1 MTRVW
6 RNFLNIDWVLFF
18 STLPLLAFGLITMSS
33 FTAKQYYFD
42 RQLVWIA
49 VSLVAFFVCSLID
62 WRFLRRS
69 GVIASFYLILI
80 SFLSLLFLIG
90 KVSKGAQSWL
100 SFGTVAIQPADFMK
114 IVLVGMLAKYF
125 SRRHIEIANIRH
137 IIVSGLYALVP
148 FGLILIQPDFGSALI
163 IFSIWLGMVMVSGIS
178 RKHLFAI
185 LALGAIVFTI
195 GWFFVLQP
203 YQKARVTAFVH
214 PLADIRGSG
223 YNAFQSMVAV
233 GSGQILGKGVGYG
246 TQSRLN
252 FLPEYQTDFI
262 FAAFAEEWG
271 LVGVAFVFL
280 LFALIV
286 WRLLANAVV
295 GATNFE
301 TLFATG
307 LAIFLMAH
315 FIVHVG
321 MNIGLMPIT
330 GLPMP
335 FMSYGGS
342 HLLTEFIGL
351 GMLMGMRKYS
361 LAYHRDDIQNEF
373 IGPQ

>member
-49 VSLVAFFVCSLID
+49 VSLIAFFVCSLID

-69 GVIASFYLILI
+69 GVIASLYLILI

>member
-361 LAYHRDDIQNEF
+361 LAYHCDDIQNEF

>member
-1 MTRVW
+1 
-6 RNFLNIDWVLFF
+6 
-18 STLPLLAFGLITMSS
+18 
-33 FTAKQYYFD
+33 
-42 RQLVWIA
+42 
-49 VSLVAFFVCSLID
+49 
-62 WRFLRRS
+62 
-69 GVIASFYLILI
+69 
-80 SFLSLLFLIG
+80 
-90 KVSKGAQSWL
+90 
-100 SFGTVAIQPADFMK
+100 
-114 IVLVGMLAKYF
+114 
-125 SRRHIEIANIRH
+125 
-137 IIVSGLYALVP
+137 
-148 FGLILIQPDFGSALI
+148 
-163 IFSIWLGMVMVSGIS
+163 
-178 RKHLFAI
+178 
-185 LALGAIVFTI
+185 
-195 GWFFVLQP
+195 
-203 YQKARVTAFVH
+203 
-214 PLADIRGSG
+214 
-223 YNAFQSMVAV
+223 
-233 GSGQILGKGVGYG
+233 
-246 TQSRLN
+246 
-252 FLPEYQTDFI
+252 
-262 FAAFAEEWG
+262 
-271 LVGVAFVFL
+271 
-280 LFALIV
+280 LIV

>member
-49 VSLVAFFVCSLID
+49 VSLIAFFVCSLID

-137 IIVSGLYALVP
+137 IIISGLYALVP

>member
-49 VSLVAFFVCSLID
+49 VSLIAFFVCSLID

-69 GVIASFYLILI
+69 GVIASLYLILI

-100 SFGTVAIQPADFMK
+100 SFGTIAIQPADFMK

-137 IIVSGLYALVP
+137 IIISGLYALVP